1 MSFSKD
7 LNQSESNNFFDN
19 SISKTGDFYQG
30 LKDSANTEDSSINQS
45 LEQNH
50 ENKYKYKLLL
60 ICRTCYKMPTII
72 FNDNYTLNIT
82 CDCQSIENANYDYF
96 MENFTV
102 KEKITVIK
110 TFENKILNRFYCKCD
125 EHYHKEYVSSCLFC
139 NRNLCYDCFSK
150 NTNHKTHGLDYFHS
164 PENIQKLKKIIEFFK
179 NESDKNLKKNIDF
192 KILKEKAFRIIRL
205 IVISFLE
212 NPCLES
218 LTNIKNS
225 FDFIMNQKKDM
236 KIMKNIKAKR
246 LDLEITKEKEQI
258 HSIRINQS
266 NFNDLTY
273 FTNAKL
279 INLKILTLSNNNLVN
294 IKPLATVEAPNLSH
308 LNLSMN
314 LITDE
319 YSEYIDKI
327 VLNFE
332 NLKNLNLYM
341 NLFHKYSI
349 FKSFNH
355 HKNFKTLFIG
365 QNKMIKDKKDYTI
378 KYEMP
383 SVEEIG
389 LGGGV
394 FSDSSIDLLSN
405 FIFTN
410 LKIIYLSGN
419 CLKSLKFVESMNC
432 ENLEEFWAVRNL
444 ITDFSPL
451 VKFMKLK
458 MINLSNN
465 PISDITQLNYFITN
479 FIKLEKISFEN
490 TNIDKND
497 ENNKKIIE
505 EARKKIVFKY

>member
-1 MSFSKD
+1 MSFRKD
-7 LNQSESNNFFDN
+7 NRSENISLFDINNSNN
-19 SISKTGDFYQG
+19 SKTGDLYPEMEE
-30 LKDSANTEDSSINQS
+30 SADKEKSSKCQT
-45 LEQNH
+45 LEQNNEH
-50 ENKYKYKLLL
+50 NYKYKLLL
-60 ICRTCYKMPTII
+60 MCRTCYKTPIII
-72 FNDNYTLNIT
+72 FNNNYTLDISCN
-82 CDCQSIENANYDYF
+82 CQSIDNASYDYF

-102 KEKITVIK
+102 KEKITDK
-110 TFENKILNRFYCKCD
+110 ENKILEEFHCKCEEHCYNNELIASCLYCKI
-125 EHYHKEYVSSCLFC
+125 
-139 NRNLCYDCFSK
+139 NLCYECISENSK
-150 NTNHKTHGLDYFHS
+150 HKEHGLDYFRS
-164 PENIQKLKKIIEFFK
+164 SENIQTLKKIIEFFK
-179 NESDKNLKKNIDF
+179 KESDENLKKNADF

-218 LTNIKNS
+218 LKNIRNS
-225 FDFIMNQKKDM
+225 FNFIKNQKKEM
-236 KIMKNIKAKR
+236 EIRKNIRTRR
-246 LDLEITKEKEQI
+246 LDLEITKEKEQLN
-258 HSIRINQS
+258 SIKINKS

-319 YSEYIDKI
+319 YSNYIDTI
-327 VLNFE
+327 VFKFE
-332 NLKNLNLYM
+332 NLQDLNLYM
-341 NLFHKYSI
+341 NRFHKYSI

-355 HKNFKTLFIG
+355 HKKFENLSIG

-479 FIKLEKISFEN
+479 FIMLEEISFEN

-505 EARKKIVFKY
+505 EARKKIIFKY